1 MKIWKSEISLDL
13 INKRSENSLSDH
25 LGIVYTEIGDDYL
38 KATMP
43 VDARTLQPFGVLHG
57 GSNCVLAESVGS
69 AAANFC
75 IDNTKYVA
83 VGLDINV
90 NHLRPVKVGS
100 VTGIA
105 TPYHLGKSTQV
116 WEIKIFHADKLSSVS
131 RLTLA
136 IVPHK
141 QP

>member
-1 MKIWKSEISLDL
+1 MAIWKNEPSLDL
-13 INKRSENSLSDH
+13 INKISEKSLSDH
-25 LGIVYTEIGDDYL
+25 LGIVYTEVGDDFL

-90 NHLRPVKVGS
+90 NHLRPVKEGL

-116 WEIKIFHADKLSSVS
+116 WEIKIFHEENLTSIS

-136 IVPHK
+136 IVPK
-141 QP
+141 R